1 MIALDGIVAG
11 LAHVVSGP
19 DHMAGVAPL
28 AADGLRGRPSS
39 FAGALVGAQWG
50 LGHGL
55 GVLALGGAGQV
66 ALTLAEVEAASG
78 WAERLVGF
86 VLIGLGVVAVR
97 RARNVTVHSH
107 DAAHGLHAH
116 LAPHAHAA
124 VDVAQRHGAAA
135 VGMGLLHGLAGAG
148 HLWAVL
154 PSLALR
160 GAEAA
165 LYLTSYLVA
174 SIAAMVVFGLALGG
188 IVTRFGER
196 AVPRLLT
203 AAGLASIG
211 VGLYWTWNAWLA

>member
-1 MIALDGIVAG
+1 MIALDGVVAG

-28 AADGLRGRPSS
+28 AADGRRGGS
-39 FAGALVGAQWG
+39 AALVGAQWG

-55 GVLALGGAGQV
+55 GVLALGAAGQV

-78 WAERLVGF
+78 WAERLVGL
-86 VLIGLGVVAVR
+86 VLIGLGVVAVW
-97 RARNVTVHSH
+97 RARNVTVHRH

-116 LAPHAHAA
+116 LEPHGQGAEVCA
-124 VDVAQRHGAAA
+124 RHGVAA

-148 HLWAVL
+148 HLWAVM

-165 LYLTSYLVA
+165 LYLASYLVA
-174 SIAAMVVFGLALGG
+174 SVAAMVVFGAALGG
-188 IVTRFGER
+188 VVARFGER

-203 AAGLASIG
+203 AAGLASVAVG
-211 VGLYWTWNAWLA
+211 VYWSWNAWMA

>member
-11 LAHVVSGP
+11 LAHVVTGP

-28 AADGLRGRPSS
+28 AADGRRGRS
-39 FAGALVGAQWG
+39 AALVGAQWG

-55 GVLALGGAGQV
+55 GVLTLGAAGQV
-66 ALTLAEVEAASG
+66 ALTLAQVEAASG

-97 RARNVTVHSH
+97 RARNVTVHRH
-107 DAAHGLHAH
+107 DEVHGLHAH
-116 LAPHAHAA
+116 LTAHGHAA
-124 VDVAQRHGAAA
+124 VQVAERHGAAA

-165 LYLTSYLVA
+165 LYLASYLVA
-174 SIAAMVVFGLALGG
+174 SVGAMVVFGLALGG
-188 IVTRFGER
+188 IVTRFGAR
-196 AVPRLLT
+196 VVPRLLT
-203 AAGLASIG
+203 TAGLASIG
-211 VGLYWTWNAWLA
+211 VGLYWTWNAWA

>member
-1 MIALDGIVAG
+1 MIAIDGIVAG

-28 AADGLRGRPSS
+28 AADGRRGRPSS
-39 FAGALVGAQWG
+39 VAGALVGAQWG

-55 GVLALGGAGQV
+55 GVLALGAAGQV

-86 VLIGLGVVAVR
+86 VLVGLGVVTVR
-97 RARNVTVHSH
+97 RARSVTVHEH
-107 DAAHGLHAH
+107 DETHGVHAH
-116 LAPHAHAA
+116 LAPHGQGVHDDA
-124 VDVAQRHGAAA
+124 RHGAAA

-160 GAEAA
+160 GADAA

-174 SIAAMVVFGLALGG
+174 SVAAMVVFGFALGG
-188 IVTRFGER
+188 LVTRFGER
-196 AVPRLLT
+196 VVPRLLT
-203 AAGLASIG
+203 AAGLTSIA
-211 VGLYWTWNAWLA
+211 VGLYWTWNAWAA